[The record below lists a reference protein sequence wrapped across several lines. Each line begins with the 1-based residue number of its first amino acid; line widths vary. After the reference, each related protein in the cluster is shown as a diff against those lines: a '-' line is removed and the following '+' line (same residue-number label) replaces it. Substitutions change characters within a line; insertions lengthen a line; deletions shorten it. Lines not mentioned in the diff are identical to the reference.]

1 MIEPSIDV
9 NFATSKSPVVKVAV
23 SASVVVG
30 FIVKPVCGLKL
41 IEPLAAVLA
50 VIVKMLP
57 SSKTFLTTVP
67 FASEIVPSSL

>member
-1 MIEPSIDV
+1 MIDV

-23 SASVVVG
+23 SALAVFG
-30 FIVKPVCGLKL
+30 LIVKPVCGLKK
-41 IEPLAAVLA
+41 IEPLAAVFA

-67 FASEIVPSSL
+67 FVKEMVPSSL